1 MLLGQVLQRLDDETF
16 AAETL
21 LALGNLPLVAEVEA
35 ARRQFGESPG
45 EYAVGALRR
54 FASFA
59 SDDHWLGLMTA
70 LERADDAGAACLRH
84 MLEWSLRHE
93 TTESDAGCCGSHC
106 TCEGS

>member
-1 MLLGQVLQRLDDETF
+1 VLLGQVLQRLDDEAF